1 MASLCSTTPKQTLLF
16 NFLSERDLEDYAS
29 VLFSNGINTL
39 GIFAHLDEAAIT
51 EFGIPRIPGVALLNA
66 VVELTTLMLLRSSD
80 DDLPVAVAVRTKSS
94 SGASSGGGDGSV
106 CLSFITD
113 DHRQKILGT
122 LLVDP
127 DSTLQSL
134 IHLLDQ
140 TPEINREFMQIYW
153 GFDRRSDG
161 SASTNCGK
169 TVAEEWQTMRHNG
182 YDGSR
187 LQNPFIMKI
196 SAERAKEI
204 VQELALENSEA
215 ITHGLTPPVK
225 TQEGSSTYKLLKRE
239 NGECTL
245 RSLGIEE
252 GKITQIR
259 LNGHLRALGHDD
271 QFFLKT
277 LTGKTVTFWFSPSAR
292 IDTFKDQIDLMEGIP
307 SDQIRLIFAGK
318 QLEDGRTFGDYNIQ
332 KEATLHLVL
341 RLRNIGHFGT
351 HNDSVCLDLLNAENP
366 TLASKISSS
375 KVQTILK
382 EIDSDPDAT
391 FTSYPEKYSILNKEQ
406 CDVLMKH
413 VDLGWK
419 DEGLCSKDF
428 KYMVTTSKLVD
439 LIGDVTTKH
448 LVAKLFNNEHTK
460 IIIRRCQEY
469 GHCIKFHTD
478 RFSLKT
484 MQIPLNGEDDYK
496 GGKLVFVTS
505 RGFEFPPRPAGS
517 ATLHRNNIAHGVT
530 KLIKTEVPRYGLFFL
545 KDQEDL
551 E

>member
-1 MASLCSTTPKQTLLF
+1 
-16 NFLSERDLEDYAS
+16 
-29 VLFSNGINTL
+29 
-39 GIFAHLDEAAIT
+39 
-51 EFGIPRIPGVALLNA
+51 
-66 VVELTTLMLLRSSD
+66 
-80 DDLPVAVAVRTKSS
+80 
-94 SGASSGGGDGSV
+94 
-106 CLSFITD
+106 
-113 DHRQKILGT
+113 
-122 LLVDP
+122 
-127 DSTLQSL
+127 
-134 IHLLDQ
+134 
-140 TPEINREFMQIYW
+140 
-153 GFDRRSDG
+153 
-161 SASTNCGK
+161 
-169 TVAEEWQTMRHNG
+169 
-182 YDGSR
+182 
-187 LQNPFIMKI
+187 
-196 SAERAKEI
+196 
-204 VQELALENSEA
+204 
-215 ITHGLTPPVK
+215 
-225 TQEGSSTYKLLKRE
+225 
-239 NGECTL
+239 
-245 RSLGIEE
+245 
-252 GKITQIR
+252 
-259 LNGHLRALGHDD
+259 
-271 QFFLKT
+271 
-277 LTGKTVTFWFSPSAR
+277 
-292 IDTFKDQIDLMEGIP
+292 
-307 SDQIRLIFAGK
+307 
-318 QLEDGRTFGDYNIQ
+318 
-332 KEATLHLVL
+332 
-341 RLRNIGHFGT
+341 
-351 HNDSVCLDLLNAENP
+351 
-366 TLASKISSS
+366 
-375 KVQTILK
+375 
-382 EIDSDPDAT
+382 PDAT